1 MRVYRLYCA
10 LERVVD
16 ADIINN
22 IDMSRIVSFFKKF
35 FTSGENPA
43 EVPHPVEKY
52 NFPST
57 MEEFGYRFNDY
68 GELRHISTGEPFNFY
83 ERQNDHNYNQQRYD
97 ALGELVTEY
106 VYDIMEKELK
116 LERVYIPED
125 ARKEDPQSFI
135 FMSPGALTNSDKLM
149 LLIHGAGVV
158 RAGQWTRKLIINE
171 NLEKGSQIPYIRR
184 AFEKGFEVIVF
195 NTNLNQVTIN
205 GKLEDVKDNQ
215 TPEDHGIYIWRHFVQ
230 KAAAR
235 NIAIVAHSYGGIVT
249 FTLAKQFLED
259 FKERV
264 FSIVFTD
271 SVHAFKRSEWPA
283 DVKQLIKERAV
294 NFAASYVPINV
305 LLNTADSEDCCSVS
319 AGTEEHERTSY
330 TSIDMAFKYIQEN
343 YDSWTRDKTMATHN
357 FLPLPEDL
365 SPFQPS
371 NRWNKV
377 EAAEAVKPDEE
388 EREEKKEPKE
398 DVTNNQSDLTMDDNN
413 QTEKSET
420 QAQGVQNQIEESNRE
435 AELEIKKGIVVALE
449 EVGIVETNKSKVT
462 GEADSLEMESN
473 RDEVKMEAA
482 EYDALETKRDDAVET
497 KRDEIEG
504 MKGNDILV
512 TETGKDNSVETETK
526 MADIMDTDQAK
537 IETEI
542 PGYTSEEGER
552 DKSVETDKGKGN
564 YGLSSDEGLKQSEPE
579 SPGLESANDKSVETD
594 KGRSGDKLFSD
605 EGLKKSEPESPG
617 LESANAMVPEMQ
629 ASIDLEEKTPS
640 GIKSEL

>member
-1 MRVYRLYCA
+1 
-10 LERVVD
+10 
-16 ADIINN
+16 
-22 IDMSRIVSFFKKF
+22 
-35 FTSGENPA
+35 
-43 EVPHPVEKY
+43 
-52 NFPST
+52 
-57 MEEFGYRFNDY
+57 
-68 GELRHISTGEPFNFY
+68 
-83 ERQNDHNYNQQRYD
+83 
-97 ALGELVTEY
+97 
-106 VYDIMEKELK
+106 
-116 LERVYIPED
+116 
-125 ARKEDPQSFI
+125 
-135 FMSPGALTNSDKLM
+135 
-149 LLIHGAGVV
+149 
-158 RAGQWTRKLIINE
+158 
-171 NLEKGSQIPYIRR
+171 
-184 AFEKGFEVIVF
+184 
-195 NTNLNQVTIN
+195 
-205 GKLEDVKDNQ
+205 
-215 TPEDHGIYIWRHFVQ
+215 
-230 KAAAR
+230 
-235 NIAIVAHSYGGIVT
+235 
-249 FTLAKQFLED
+249 
-259 FKERV
+259 
-264 FSIVFTD
+264 
-271 SVHAFKRSEWPA
+271 
-283 DVKQLIKERAV
+283 
-294 NFAASYVPINV
+294 
-305 LLNTADSEDCCSVS
+305 
-319 AGTEEHERTSY
+319 
-330 TSIDMAFKYIQEN
+330 MAFKYIQEN
-343 YDSWTRDKTMATHN
+343 YDSWTQDKTMATHN

-371 NRWNKV
+371 NRWYKV

-435 AELEIKKGIVVALE
+435 AELEIKKGIVVPLE
-449 EVGIVETNKSKVT
+449 EVGIVETNKSKVA

-482 EYDALETKRDDAVET
+482 EHDALETKRDDAVET

-504 MKGNDILV
+504 IKGNDILV

-542 PGYTSEEGER
+542 PGYISEEGER

-579 SPGLESANDKSVETD
+579 SPGLEGVNDKSVETD